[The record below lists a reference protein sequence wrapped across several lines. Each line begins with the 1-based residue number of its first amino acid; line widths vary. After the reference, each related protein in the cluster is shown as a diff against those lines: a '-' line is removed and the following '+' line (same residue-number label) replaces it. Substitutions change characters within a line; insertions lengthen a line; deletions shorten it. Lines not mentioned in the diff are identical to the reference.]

1 MSIKLNAQSGGSVAL
16 DAPTQTTGS
25 ADNLYKLPVADGS
38 AGQVLKTD
46 GNGNLSWTT
55 ITDTNSLVKLASTEV
70 TSSTASVIFNTG
82 TSGFMDGTY
91 KTHLVKFTGVQ
102 IDTDS
107 KYALMTVYESGTEIT
122 GTEYQGDRER
132 NGNNRYNGNDRFVF
146 NVNQIGNNTANS
158 GTTIYED
165 FSGHVYFQ
173 NYENHRRF
181 SMYGQMVMM
190 NTSSEAEGINFAGV
204 HNNNN
209 ANDGV
214 KFFLSGGTFLKG
226 KWTLYGVVD

>member
-82 TSGFMDGTY
+82 TSGFMAGTY
-91 KTHLVKFTGVQ
+91 KTHLVKF
-102 IDTDS
+102 I
-107 KYALMTVYESGTEIT
+107 L
-122 GTEYQGDRER
+122 
-132 NGNNRYNGNDRFVF
+132 F
-146 NVNQIGNNTANS
+146 
-158 GTTIYED
+158 
-165 FSGHVYFQ
+165 
-173 NYENHRRF
+173 
-181 SMYGQMVMM
+181 
-190 NTSSEAEGINFAGV
+190 
-204 HNNNN
+204 
-209 ANDGV
+209 
-214 KFFLSGGTFLKG
+214 
-226 KWTLYGVVD
+226 

>member
-1 MSIKLNAQSGGSVAL
+1 MTIKLNGAISGSVAL
-16 DAPTQTTGS
+16 DAPNATTSG
-25 ADNLYKLPVADGS
+25 ADITFKLPVADGT
-38 AGQVLKTD
+38 AGQVLTTD
-46 GNGNLSWTT
+46 GSGNLSWVTK
-55 ITDTNSLVKLASTEV
+55 TDTNSLVKLASTEV

-102 IDTDS
+102 ISDDN
-107 KYALMTVYESGTEIT
+107 KYALMTVYESGSEIT
-122 GTEYQGDRER
+122 GNEYQGERER
-132 NGNNRYNGNDRFVF
+132 SGNNFYNNNDRFVF

-173 NYENHRRF
+173 NYENNRRF

-190 NTSSEAEGINFAGV
+190 NTSSTVEGVRFTGV
-204 HNNNN
+204 HNNTN
-209 ANDGV
+209 ANDGIR
-214 KFFLSGGTFLKG
+214 FFLSGGTFLKG
-226 KWTLYGVVD
+226 KWTLYGIVD